1 MLTQDNLILA
11 DGQRSPQPQTSFLPE
26 RVITKI
32 SPALPGVVFWALITP
47 VILTELLLAGLVNQT
62 QFIEIRRLEEPPKS
76 KLMNENWIGSI
87 CLG

>member
-11 DGQRSPQPQTSFLPE
+11 DGQRSPRPQTPFLPE

-47 VILTELLLAGLVNQT
+47 VILTEWLLAGLVNQT
-62 QFIEIRRLEEPPKS
+62 QFIEIRRLEAQPKS
-76 KLMNENWIGSI
+76 KLMNEN
-87 CLG
+87 

>member
-11 DGQRSPQPQTSFLPE
+11 DGQRSPQPQTPFLLK
-26 RVITKI
+26 RVFTKI

-47 VILTELLLAGLVNQT
+47 VILTEWLFAGLVNQT
-62 QFIEIRRLEEPPKS
+62 QFIEIRRLEAQPKS